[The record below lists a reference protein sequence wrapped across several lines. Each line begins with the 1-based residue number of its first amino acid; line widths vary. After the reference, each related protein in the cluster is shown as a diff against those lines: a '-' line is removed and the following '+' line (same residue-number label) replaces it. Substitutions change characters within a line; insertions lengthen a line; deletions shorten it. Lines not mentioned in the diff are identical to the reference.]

1 MITVFLS
8 IISIIIS
15 LISLISTICSRIYQK
30 NKDNK
35 LLKPQLFLESQKM
48 QTVDYIGID
57 LEIDGYEKLKEYELL
72 LKFTNIG
79 ETRIVDLAIT
89 LDVRK
94 NDTFNYLLKKALEEN
109 NNNFY
114 LEKDEN
120 GNLSYSWDRIFG
132 MLEKTEKNLSVLE
145 SGNSFELQLPNIF
158 SALLLG
164 SMYSYRQG
172 FNTTD
177 SIIEFDMYISYKH
190 ALSKKNKYEKIKK
203 TIPVNITLKNMIQ
216 GPHVVYDSI
225 IFEQL

>member
-1 MITVFLS
+1 
-8 IISIIIS
+8 
-15 LISLISTICSRIYQK
+15 
-30 NKDNK
+30 
-35 LLKPQLFLESQKM
+35 M

-57 LEIDGYEKLKEYELL
+57 WEIDGYEKLKEYELL

-172 FNTTD
+172 F
-177 SIIEFDMYISYKH
+177 
-190 ALSKKNKYEKIKK
+190 
-203 TIPVNITLKNMIQ
+203 
-216 GPHVVYDSI
+216 
-225 IFEQL
+225 